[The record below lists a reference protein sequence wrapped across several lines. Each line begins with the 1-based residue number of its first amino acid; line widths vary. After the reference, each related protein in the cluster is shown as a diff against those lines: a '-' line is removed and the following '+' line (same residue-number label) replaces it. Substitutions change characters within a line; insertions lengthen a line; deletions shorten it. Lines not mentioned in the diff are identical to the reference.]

1 MERTQKVEWLRRF
14 RLLDSE
20 IQACR
25 DELCFWRERAGC
37 LVERYGE
44 KTGQGGTPPD
54 MGDVAAQIMD
64 LETELRRQMEE
75 LISCRQAI
83 RGAIEEIEDAR
94 LRHVLVLR
102 YIEGLTLEDAA
113 DRMFYSWRQAQRLHG
128 QALDQ
133 LVVPEG
139 VD

>member
-1 MERTQKVEWLRRF
+1 
-14 RLLDSE
+14 
-20 IQACR
+20 
-25 DELCFWRERAGC
+25 
-37 LVERYGE
+37 
-44 KTGQGGTPPD
+44 